1 MPLTLPN
8 LDDRRWAELAEE
20 GRALLPY
27 YAPEWTDH
35 NAHDP
40 GVTLLELFAWL
51 TEMDI
56 YQLNRVTERNKLKF
70 LSLVGVHLEPPRAS
84 LTVMSLTPKPGQTA
98 VIPASVEFEGKDT
111 AGQVVRF
118 SSLDDLNVVQIEL
131 QSILRED
138 RNGVHDLTSRWRR
151 GETIALFGDEPHP
164 GAAFYLG
171 FKRALP
177 QGAPVTLFFVARDLR
192 ESEVERGRII
202 EEIAAR
208 DAACRAPELCLMN
221 GEASRLE
228 RAGQLAKLSHYHHSA
243 RVVWEYFGDSQTWRR
258 LETDSGRITDET
270 RAFTLNGR
278 VVINVG
284 SMMARK
290 RIAQSEELY
299 FLRCRLLTGDFD
311 AAPQTQALVI
321 NGALAEQ
328 SVATGEWREFQ
339 TPSGVLKI
347 EVEDL
352 GKGAGRP
359 NQRLNIG
366 RPAALASGFRL
377 FTFENGEWR
386 EWTRRHDFDASRRAD
401 AHFLLDP
408 VAGVVIF
415 GDGEKGRVVPRGAQV
430 IAAYRSTRAEA
441 GNIAAG
447 AVTKL
452 AETTHNRTLPGFDLG
467 AVKESLAAIANP
479 VAAAGGAAAESFVH
493 AAGRAFDSVETTPR
507 AVTLEDYER
516 LARATPGAR
525 LARVSARAN
534 LRAGFQCL
542 AAPGM
547 ITVII
552 LPYLPKDR
560 PAPSFELRQAVAAYL
575 SRRRV
580 IGARVEVVGPT
591 YREVT
596 VRARAQSC
604 SGANRAEARQRIAAA
619 LDRFFHPLIGGP
631 DGAGWPFGR
640 DVYRSEVLQTIDETP
655 GVDHALSLELVV
667 DGQAHCGNVCLGAL
681 ELVAAGRHQIEVL

>member
-8 LDDRRWAELAEE
+8 LDDRRWAELTEE
-20 GRALLPY
+20 GRALIPY

-51 TEMDI
+51 AEMDV

-70 LSLVGVHLEPPRAS
+70 LSLVGIHPEPPRPS
-84 LTVMSLTPKPGQTA
+84 LTVLSLTAKPGQTA
-98 VIPASVEFEGKDT
+98 AIPATVEFEGKDT
-111 AGQVVRF
+111 AGQVARF
-118 SSLDDLNVVQIEL
+118 NLLDDLTVVPIEL
-131 QSILRED
+131 QSVLRED
-138 RNGVHDLTSRWRR
+138 RNGVQDLTGRWRR
-151 GETIALFGDEPHP
+151 GETMSLFGAEPEI
-164 GAAFYLG
+164 GAGFYLG
-171 FKRALP
+171 FNQALP
-177 QGAPVTLFFVARDLR
+177 QDAPVTLFFVTRDLR
-192 ESEVERGRII
+192 ESDVERRRII

-208 DAACRAPELCLMN
+208 EAACRAPEPCLMN
-221 GEASRLE
+221 GEAPGIE
-228 RAGQLAKLSHYHHSA
+228 RAGQFAKLSYSHHSA
-243 RVVWEYFGDSQTWRR
+243 RVVWEYYDDSQTWRR
-258 LETDSGRITDET
+258 LETDSGLITDET

-278 VVINVG
+278 VVISVD

-290 RIAQSEELY
+290 RIGQSEELY
-299 FLRCRLLTGDFD
+299 FLRCRLLAGDFD
-311 AAPQTQALVI
+311 APPQSRALVI

-339 TPSGVLKI
+339 TSSGPLKI

-352 GKGAGRP
+352 GKGEGRP

-366 RPAALASGFRL
+366 RPAAAPSGFRL
-377 FTFENGEWR
+377 FTFENDVWR
-386 EWTRRHDFDASRRAD
+386 EWMRRQDFDASRRAD

-408 VAGVVIF
+408 TAGAVIF
-415 GDGEKGRVVPRGAQV
+415 GDGEKGRVIPRDAQV
-430 IAAYRSTRAEA
+430 IAAYRSTLAET
-441 GNIAAG
+441 GNLAAG

-452 AETTHNRTLPGFDLG
+452 ADTTHNRTLPGFDFD
-467 AVKESLAAIANP
+467 AVKVKLAAIVNP
-479 VAAAGGAAAESFVH
+479 VSADGGAAAETFVH
-493 AAGRAFDSVETTPR
+493 AAGRGFESVETTPR
-507 AVTLEDYER
+507 AVTLDDYER
-516 LARATPGAR
+516 LARETPGAR

-534 LRAGFQCL
+534 LYPEFQCVN
-542 AAPGM
+542 APGM

-560 PAPSFELRQAVAAYL
+560 PSPSAGLRRAVAGYL
-575 SRRRV
+575 ARRRV
-580 IGARVEVVGPT
+580 IGARVEVVGPA
-591 YREVT
+591 YREVI

-604 SGANRAEARQRIAAA
+604 AGANRAETRQRIVAA
-619 LDRFFHPLIGGP
+619 LDRFFHPLTGGP
-631 DGAGWPFGR
+631 DGSGWPFGR
-640 DVYRSEVLQTIDETP
+640 DVYRSEVLQTIDETA